1 MNSERTIDSMRVKA
15 IQGVARTELFFKL
28 CLGLAVLVEAAG
40 LFGLLY
46 FTNFSD
52 RTHRLILMQ
61 TLLIYGTLALGII
74 AIGILV
80 RQSTLRVISALEAQT
95 QAD

>member
-1 MNSERTIDSMRVKA
+1 MNSRTDIDSMRVKA
-15 IQGVARTELFFKL
+15 IQGVARTEIFFRL
-28 CLGLAVLVEAAG
+28 CLGVAVLVEAAG

-46 FTNFSD
+46 FTDFSD

-61 TLLIYGTLALGII
+61 TLLVYGTLAMGII

-80 RQSTLRVISALEAQT
+80 RQSTLRVLSAMEPRA
-95 QAD
+95 AD